1 MNGAEVMLKS
11 SLSSSMKDRIAE
23 SKKINMGVKATMG
36 YEEEYAP
43 MIPDVDPNFYEDPKV
58 VNILEFCLKQRS
70 NLMLVGPP
78 GIGKSSIV
86 LNVAG
91 RMNQAVEYYGCSG
104 ESNTDQLI
112 GTPSATI
119 INGVKVPVA
128 VYGAAVLAFKHG
140 SILLMDEADFITPE
154 VASCLHQI
162 AEISTK
168 RITIYL
174 NGKHIIERHPDFC
187 IIGTA
192 NTVGSGEDGF
202 IYHGTQSQNAAFL
215 NRFTYTANMS
225 YLPSNKE
232 AELVAM
238 KTGVSIV
245 LAGKMV
251 QAAED
256 TRKEVSK
263 EVLVT
268 GISPRD
274 LFAWGT
280 LMNKKGMDWLEAAS
294 FAFLNRV
301 SKSDRSAIET
311 IVRNRRPA

>member
-1 MNGAEVMLKS
+1 ML
-11 SLSSSMKDRIAE
+11 
-23 SKKINMGVKATMG
+23 
-36 YEEEYAP
+36 
-43 MIPDVDPNFYEDPKV
+43 F
-58 VNILEFCLKQRS
+58 RS
-70 NLMLVGPP
+70 
-78 GIGKSSIV
+78 
-86 LNVAG
+86 
-91 RMNQAVEYYGCSG
+91 
-104 ESNTDQLI
+104 
-112 GTPSATI
+112 
-119 INGVKVPVA
+119 VKVPVA

-140 SILLMDEADFITPE
+140 AILLMDEVDFITPE

-162 AEISTK
+162 AETSTK

-202 IYHGTQSQNAAFL
+202 VYHGTQAQNAAFL
-215 NRFTYTANMS
+215 NRFTYTANMT
-225 YLPSNKE
+225 YLPSDKE
-232 AELVAM
+232 MELVAK
-238 KTGVSIV
+238 KTGISTV
-245 LAGKMV
+245 LAGKMI

-256 TRKEVSK
+256 TRREVAK
-263 EVLVT
+263 EVLVQA
-268 GISPRD
+268 ISPRD

-280 LMNKKGMDWLEAAS
+280 LMNKKGMDWWEAAN